1 MKICAITGAKGVL
14 GNRILKLL
22 PYKFYKFK
30 GDITNFHQVKKWILK
45 KDFDLLIHLAAKV
58 PTKEVEANF
67 KKALKINY
75 VGTKNIANSLK
86 LKKNK
91 PEWVFFSSTSHVYET
106 KERKLKEIDN
116 LKPISLY
123 GKTKNKADVTNTIEK
138 LINWL

>member
-30 GDITNFHQVKKWILK
+30 GDITNFNKVKKWILE

-58 PTKEVEANF
+58 PTKKVELNF
-67 KKALKINY
+67 KNALKINY
-75 VGTKNIANSLK
+75 LGTKNIVNSLK

-91 PEWVFFSSTSHVYET
+91 PEWVFFSSTSHVYSLNKRKIKTSEKAKLNPSSKYGFT
-106 KERKLKEIDN
+106 KKKKQKKKLKN
-116 LKPISLY
+116 
-123 GKTKNKADVTNTIEK
+123 
-138 LINWL
+138 